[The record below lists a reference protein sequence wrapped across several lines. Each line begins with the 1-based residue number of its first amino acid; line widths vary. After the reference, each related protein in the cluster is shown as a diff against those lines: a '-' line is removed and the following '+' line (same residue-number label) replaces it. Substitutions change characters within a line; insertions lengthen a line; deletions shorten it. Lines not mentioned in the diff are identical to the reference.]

1 MDGQSQSQTSSAA
14 EKKKRLESIVGSRR
28 SSGRAD
34 VSEKAVASSTTSNE
48 DGSPGRQ
55 HHRERRNAITTAA
68 AAANIGKPCQE
79 PPTAAIEER
88 PLLVKTEA
96 HGSLPHVAD
105 YALPCRGML
114 FPVDPRNGY
123 LEAQYSTPAFF
134 PPFQPPVPIDDRHA
148 QGRYIYEPPLHIPS
162 PLSGSPFSDISLI
175 RISPHRSPSAGG
187 GESPFSV
194 THPYAGPYMD
204 YLHSLHRSPSLSVIS
219 AARGL
224 SPPDASHVAMT
235 AAEYYHQMALLAGH
249 RSPYADLIPPV
260 GLTAAAVAAGTG
272 ALHMEHLHA
281 AEAGCQFP
289 GPRMAPRPSRK
300 RALPVSP
307 LSEHSF
313 NLQSVIRSSP
323 NSLASILNSSRSSSS
338 GSGSYG
344 HLSAGALSPALSLA
358 FPPSPLAMHHP
369 HRIGRPPGIMGAAF
383 GHSPPLIH
391 PTPTFVAQQPL
402 PVAPPGLGC
411 TESGAI
417 TSDSSQNKPT
427 SESAVSSTGDPRQH
441 KRPKTR
447 PEDQPSSPEPGSL
460 QQDQEDQGVVPGV
473 TLVKE
478 EGEQEEGKQE
488 PEAVY
493 ETNCHWEACCREF
506 DTQEQLVHHINSEH
520 IHGERK
526 EFVCR
531 WEECSREQKPFKA
544 QYMLV
549 VHMRR
554 HTGEKPHKCT
564 FEGCVKAYSRLEN
577 LKTHLR
583 SHTGEKPY
591 VCEHEGCN
599 KAFSNASDRAKHQ
612 NRTHSNEKPYICKI
626 PGCTKRYTDPSSL
639 RKHVKTVHGPEAHV
653 TKKRGDA
660 HPRPPA
666 QPRDPGGHGQGRPPG
681 QAPHGGVPDRG
692 DCNRAAS
699 EDACVRAVK
708 TEKPAASQPSPGG
721 QSTHS
726 SGQSPLSAH
735 SGSEVQLSLRWCPVG
750 EEEEEDEGDEEAPI
764 MDSTVSTGT
773 LALRGRGNAAPLRW
787 VEHIKVERL
796 KQVNG
801 SLPRLSPTAPPG
813 GPVLPPITGGR
824 GSYGGVSLRPELSGT
839 DVTVLSLL
847 KERRDSGGSAVSSAY
862 RSASR
867 RSSGISPCFSSRR
880 SSQASQ
886 PEAGHHGHPRRH
898 NLSAT
903 DSYDP
908 ISTDASRRS
917 SEASQCGGGGPGGA
931 LTLTP
936 AQHYRLKAKYAAATG
951 GAPPTPLPSMER
963 MSLRTRMAMMGDC
976 QDTVQHAL
984 PPLAGRTHRG
994 SFGRNEVCG
1003 AFPQEVMGNS
1013 LRRASDPVRTQNH
1026 DPLNLPRV
1034 QRFNSLHDLNPLPP
1048 LPTHHLPMEGRGP
1061 SLQGYMRFNGNPQPG
1076 PPPAHPE
1083 SIRENTEMET
1093 LAVKQRG
1100 GAEVIGVPL
1109 LGEEDMLPDDVVQ
1122 YLVSQSQGGT
1132 YGTASAGTSRS
1143 RNPNGMPLGQPYQ
1156 SSGRQAQ
1163 VGDSGV
1169 EAMPVQWNEVSSGS
1183 ADRSP
1188 EMWSQSAG
1196 SPFSAFGNMMV
1207 QQQQQQLPP
1216 MPMEVQHPYSHL
1228 QSDFQEV
1235 NVDRSFTDHC
1245 CKQETEA
1252 VTRNP
1257 CRAASLEVSHEMQMS
1272 NPSMHQVAQTISQ
1285 VPMGLMR
1292 SACPGPPQFT
1302 KPQASFQENHSAHR
1316 LFHSNPLLPE
1326 AGSQDPA
1333 THIHFQGVSTQQ
1345 QPSGAY
1351 RILARQQGYP
1361 TMRSTG
1367 SNPTLSQQQG
1377 LSLAGARSGSTTN
1390 DLHTSQLNLK
1400 MEDRPQAGPSTQLQL
1415 GFLSQGFHHLHASSS
1430 QLPSFSSS
1438 HGNIPPTAT
1447 NNPALPSPGNGR
1459 VTSTAED
1466 AAAGPSNGAALE
1478 FDAVLDDGYERGS
1491 LFSEVLSP
1499 RMFRNLSRT
1508 SSRLAGPRASVA
1520 LHSMPSGV
1528 SNMAIGDMNSLLTT
1542 LAQESQFLAAM
1553 Q

>member
-1 MDGQSQSQTSSAA
+1 
-14 EKKKRLESIVGSRR
+14 
-28 SSGRAD
+28 
-34 VSEKAVASSTTSNE
+34 
-48 DGSPGRQ
+48 
-55 HHRERRNAITTAA
+55 
-68 AAANIGKPCQE
+68 
-79 PPTAAIEER
+79 
-88 PLLVKTEA
+88 
-96 HGSLPHVAD
+96 
-105 YALPCRGML
+105 
-114 FPVDPRNGY
+114 
-123 LEAQYSTPAFF
+123 
-134 PPFQPPVPIDDRHA
+134 
-148 QGRYIYEPPLHIPS
+148 
-162 PLSGSPFSDISLI
+162 
-175 RISPHRSPSAGG
+175 
-187 GESPFSV
+187 
-194 THPYAGPYMD
+194 
-204 YLHSLHRSPSLSVIS
+204 
-219 AARGL
+219 
-224 SPPDASHVAMT
+224 
-235 AAEYYHQMALLAGH
+235 
-249 RSPYADLIPPV
+249 
-260 GLTAAAVAAGTG
+260 
-272 ALHMEHLHA
+272 
-281 AEAGCQFP
+281 
-289 GPRMAPRPSRK
+289 MAPRPSRK

-338 GSGSYG
+338 ASGSYG

-391 PTPTFVAQQPL
+391 PTPTF
-402 PVAPPGLGC
+402 
-411 TESGAI
+411 
-417 TSDSSQNKPT
+417 NKPT

-473 TLVKE
+473 TMVKE

-612 NRTHSNEKPYICKI
+612 NRTHSNEKPYVCKI

-639 RKHVKTVHGPEAHV
+639 RKHVKT
-653 TKKRGDA
+653 
-660 HPRPPA
+660 
-666 QPRDPGGHGQGRPPG
+666 
-681 QAPHGGVPDRG
+681 APHGVPDRG

-726 SGQSPLSAH
+726 SGQSPLSAR

-750 EEEEEDEGDEEAPI
+750 EEEEEEEGDEEAPI

-936 AQHYRLKAKYAAATG
+936 AQHYRLKAKCAAATG

-1048 LPTHHLPMEGRGP
+1048 LPTHHLPMEGGGP

-1083 SIRENTEMET
+1083 SIRENTEMEA

-1143 RNPNGMPLGQPYQ
+1143 RNPNGMALGQPYQ
-1156 SSGRQAQ
+1156 SSGQQAQ

-1272 NPSMHQVAQTISQ
+1272 NPSMHQVAQATISQ
-1285 VPMGLMR
+1285 VPMRLMR

-1302 KPQASFQENHSAHR
+1302 KPQASFQENQSAHR

-1499 RMFRNLSRT
+1499 RVFRNLSRT